1 MQFKINLPDEVQEIM
16 SVIKEYGATSYVVG
30 GCVRDSILGKEPHDW
45 DICTPALTCELLVE
59 FEEKGYRVIPTG
71 LQHGT
76 ITVNLNGNNYEITT
90 FRKDGKYSDGR
101 HPDTVEFTSDL
112 IYDLERRDFTIN
124 AIAYNSEEGLV
135 DPYCGYEDIQDRR
148 IRCVGNPD
156 DRFQED
162 GLRILR
168 ALRFSVQLN
177 FFIDEFT
184 ERSMLD
190 NKELINNISI
200 ERINSEFVKMI
211 DAEYIS
217 SFVIYSYNCII
228 SEFIPEIVPMV
239 SFDQHNPYHYLDVF
253 AHSCQV
259 LTICRIYNADLI
271 TKLAAF
277 FHDIGKPHCY
287 QDDDNGIHH
296 FKGRGKVSAEMTDDI
311 MRRLKFDNDTRE
323 KVVQLVYY
331 HDATFEVGKK
341 YVRRWL
347 NKIGIDQFKRL
358 LVLRRADIMG
368 QSKYYREERIQKLD
382 TVKDCLEEV
391 LNEKPAFSI
400 KDLEIDGEDIMNLMH
415 INEGKDVGYWLGKI
429 MNLVIDGELN
439 NERHD
444 LIIFLMDEYD
454 KRIMQEN
461 NAVGGADDGMP
472 RNVL

>member
-1 MQFKINLPDEVQEIM
+1 MKFKINLPDDVQEIM

-45 DICTPALTCELLVE
+45 DICTPALACELLVE
-59 FEEKGYRVIPTG
+59 FEEKRYRVIPTG

-76 ITVNLNGNNYEITT
+76 ITVHLNGSNYEITT
-90 FRKDGKYSDGR
+90 FRRDGEYSDGR

-124 AIAYNSEEGLV
+124 AMAYNSEEGLV

-168 ALRFSVQLN
+168 ALRFSVQLG
-177 FFIDEFT
+177 FKIELLTKRAMIDN
-184 ERSMLD
+184 RSLL
-190 NKELINNISI
+190 NKISF
-200 ERINSEFVKMI
+200 ERINAEFVKI
-211 DAEYIS
+211 IES
-217 SFVIYSYNCII
+217 SSSHRARMQLLEFEDVLA
-228 SEFIPEIVPMV
+228 EFIPELK
-239 SFDQHNPYHYLDVF
+239 STFEFKQNNPYHCYPVY
-253 AHSCQV
+253 AHILTV
-259 LTICRIYNADLI
+259 LKECVDADII

-287 QDDDNGIHH
+287 QDDKNGIRH
-296 FKGRGKVSAEMTDDI
+296 FKGHGKISADMTDVI
-311 MRRLKFDNDTRE
+311 MRRLKFDNNTRD

-331 HDATFEVGKK
+331 HDASFEVGKK

-347 NKIGIDQFKRL
+347 NKIGVDQFKRL

-382 TVKDCLEEV
+382 AVKVCLEEV
-391 LNEKPAFSI
+391 LKEKPAFSV
-400 KDLEIDGEDIMNLMH
+400 KDLEIDGKDVMKYMLMD
-415 INEGKDVGYWLGKI
+415 ECPEVGYWLKHI
-429 MNLVIDGELN
+429 LKQVIDGHLQN
-439 NERHD
+439 NRED
-444 LIIFLMDEYD
+444 LIYYMIG
-454 KRIMQEN
+454 
-461 NAVGGADDGMP
+461 VTDGWLEP
-472 RNVL
+472 

>member
-1 MQFKINLPDEVQEIM
+1 MERTEIEINLPEDVQEIM
-16 SVIKEYGATSYVVG
+16 SVIREYVATSYVVG
-30 GCVRDSILGKEPHDW
+30 GCVRDSIIGRKPHDW
-45 DICTPALTCELLVE
+45 DICTPALACELLVE

-76 ITVNLNGNNYEITT
+76 ITVHLNGNNYEITT
-90 FRKDGKYSDGR
+90 FRRDGEYSDGR

-124 AIAYNSEEGLV
+124 AMAYNSEEGLV

-156 DRFQED
+156 DRFRED

-168 ALRFSVQLN
+168 ALRFSVQLG
-177 FFIDEFT
+177 FKIELLTKRAMIDN
-184 ERSMLD
+184 RSLL
-190 NKELINNISI
+190 NKISF
-200 ERINSEFVKMI
+200 ERISAEFVKI
-211 DAEYIS
+211 IES
-217 SFVIYSYNCII
+217 SSSHRARMQLLEFEDVLA
-228 SEFIPEIVPMV
+228 EFIPELK
-239 SFDQHNPYHYLDVF
+239 STFEFKQNNPYHCYPVY
-253 AHSCQV
+253 AHILTV
-259 LTICRIYNADLI
+259 LKECVDADII

-287 QDDDNGIHH
+287 QDDDNGIRH
-296 FKGRGKVSAEMTDDI
+296 FKGHGKVSAEMTDDI

-368 QSKYYREERIQKLD
+368 QTKYYREERIQKLD
-382 TVKDCLEEV
+382 AVKVCLEEV
-391 LNEKPAFSI
+391 LKEKPAFSI
-400 KDLEIDGEDIMNLMH
+400 KDLEIDGKDVMKYMLMD
-415 INEGKDVGYWLGKI
+415 ECPEVGYWLKHI
-429 MNLVIDGELN
+429 LKQVIDGHLQN
-439 NERHD
+439 NRED
-444 LIIFLMDEYD
+444 LIYYMIG
-454 KRIMQEN
+454 
-461 NAVGGADDGMP
+461 VTDGWLEP
-472 RNVL
+472 

>member
-1 MQFKINLPDEVQEIM
+1 MQFKINLPDDVLEIM

-30 GCVRDSILGKEPHDW
+30 GCVRDSILGREPHDW
-45 DICTPALTCELLVE
+45 DICTPALACELLVE

-76 ITVNLNGNNYEITT
+76 ITVHLNGNNYEITT

-101 HPDTVEFTSDL
+101 HPDSVEFTSDL
-112 IYDLERRDFTIN
+112 TYDLERRDFTMN
-124 AIAYNSEEGLV
+124 AMAYNPKEGLV
-135 DPYCGYEDIQDRR
+135 DPYCGYEDIKDRR
-148 IRCVGNPD
+148 IRCVGNPN

-168 ALRFSVQLN
+168 ALRFALQLN
-177 FFIDEFT
+177 FFIDGLT
-184 ERSMLD
+184 EKSMVD

-200 ERINSEFVKMI
+200 ERINAEFIKMI

-217 SFVIYSYNCII
+217 SFMLYSYNRII

-287 QDDDNGIHH
+287 QDDKNGIRH
-296 FKGRGKVSAEMTDDI
+296 FKGHGKISADMTDVI

-347 NKIGIDQFKRL
+347 NKMGVDQFKRL

-368 QSKYYREERIQKLD
+368 QSKLSRDERLQKLD
-382 TVKDCLEEV
+382 AVKTCLEEV
-391 LNEKPAFSI
+391 LKEKPAFSV
-400 KDLEIDGEDIMNLMH
+400 KDLEIDGKDVMKYMLMN
-415 INEGKDVGYWLGKI
+415 ECPEVGYWLKHI
-429 MNLVIDGELN
+429 LKQVIDGHLQN
-439 NERHD
+439 NRD
-444 LIIFLMDEYD
+444 GLIYYMIG
-454 KRIMQEN
+454 
-461 NAVGGADDGMP
+461 VTDGWLEP
-472 RNVL
+472 

>member
-1 MQFKINLPDEVQEIM
+1 M

-45 DICTPALTCELLVE
+45 DICTPALACELLVE
-59 FEEKGYRVIPTG
+59 FEEKRYRVIPTG

-76 ITVNLNGNNYEITT
+76 ITVHLNGSNYEITT
-90 FRKDGKYSDGR
+90 FRRDGEYSDGR

-124 AIAYNSEEGLV
+124 AMAYNSEEGLV

-168 ALRFSVQLN
+168 ALRFSVQLG
-177 FFIDEFT
+177 FKIELLTKRAMIDN
-184 ERSMLD
+184 RSLL
-190 NKELINNISI
+190 NKISF
-200 ERINSEFVKMI
+200 ERINAEFVKI
-211 DAEYIS
+211 IES
-217 SFVIYSYNCII
+217 SSSHRARMQLLEFEDVLA
-228 SEFIPEIVPMV
+228 EFIPELK
-239 SFDQHNPYHYLDVF
+239 STFEFKQNNPYHCYPVY
-253 AHSCQV
+253 AHILTV
-259 LTICRIYNADLI
+259 LKECVDADII

-287 QDDDNGIHH
+287 QDDKNGIRH
-296 FKGRGKVSAEMTDDI
+296 FKGHGKISADMTDVI
-311 MRRLKFDNDTRE
+311 MRRLKFDNNTRD

-331 HDATFEVGKK
+331 HDASFEVGKK

-347 NKIGIDQFKRL
+347 NKIGVDQFKRL

-382 TVKDCLEEV
+382 AVKVCLEEV
-391 LNEKPAFSI
+391 LKEKPAFSV
-400 KDLEIDGEDIMNLMH
+400 KDLEIDGKDVMKYMLMD
-415 INEGKDVGYWLGKI
+415 ECPEVGYWLKHI
-429 MNLVIDGELN
+429 LKQVIDGHLQN
-439 NERHD
+439 NRED
-444 LIIFLMDEYD
+444 LIYYMIG
-454 KRIMQEN
+454 
-461 NAVGGADDGMP
+461 VTDGWLEP
-472 RNVL
+472 

>member
-1 MQFKINLPDEVQEIM
+1 MERIEIEINLPDDIQEIM
-16 SVIKEYGATSYVVG
+16 SVIREYGATSYVVG
-30 GCVRDSILGKEPHDW
+30 GCVRDSILGREPHDW
-45 DICTPALTCELLVE
+45 DICTPALPGELLVE

-90 FRKDGKYSDGR
+90 FRRDGDYSDGR

-124 AIAYNSEEGLV
+124 AMAYNPEEGLV
-135 DPYCGYEDIQDRR
+135 DPFNGCRDIQNRI

-168 ALRFSVQLN
+168 ALRFSCQLN
-177 FFIDEFT
+177 FVIDET
-184 ERSMLD
+184 TGRAMLD
-190 NKELINNISI
+190 NKELISNVSM
-200 ERINSEFVKMI
+200 ERINTEFIKI
-211 DAEYIS
+211 INAEYVF
-217 SFVIYSYNCII
+217 SFPFYSYNKII
-228 SEFIPEIVPMV
+228 SQFIPEVVPMV

-287 QDDDNGIHH
+287 QDDKNGIRH
-296 FKGRGKVSAEMTDDI
+296 FKGHGKISADMTDVI
-311 MRRLKFDNDTRE
+311 MCRLKFDNDTRE

-331 HDATFEVGKK
+331 HDSSFGVGKK

-347 NKIGIDQFKRL
+347 NKIGTEQFKRL

-368 QSKYYREERIQKLD
+368 HSELQRDEKIQKLNA
-382 TVKDCLEEV
+382 VEKCLEAV
-391 LNEKPAFSI
+391 LEEKPAFSI
-400 KDLEIDGEDIMNLMH
+400 KDLEINGEDIMKYMLMD
-415 INEGKDVGYWLGKI
+415 EGPQVGYWLKHI
-429 MNLVIDGELN
+429 LELVIDGKVKN
-439 NERHD
+439 DRYD
-444 LIIFLMDEYD
+444 LIRYM
-454 KRIMQEN
+454 
-461 NAVGGADDGMP
+461 VGITDGWIVP
-472 RNVL
+472 

>member
-1 MQFKINLPDEVQEIM
+1 MERIEIEINLPDDVQEIM
-16 SVIKEYGATSYVVG
+16 SVIREYGATSYVVG
-30 GCVRDSILGKEPHDW
+30 GCVRDSIIGREPHDW
-45 DICTPALTCELLVE
+45 DICTPALPGELLVE
-59 FEEKGYRVIPTG
+59 FEERGYKVIPTG

-90 FRKDGKYSDGR
+90 FRRDGKYSDGR
-101 HPDTVEFTSDL
+101 HPDSVEFTSDL

-124 AIAYNSEEGLV
+124 AMAYNSEEGLI

-190 NKELINNISI
+190 NKELINNVSM
-200 ERINSEFVKMI
+200 ERINTEFIKI
-211 DAEYIS
+211 INAEYVF
-217 SFVIYSYNCII
+217 SFPFYSYNKII
-228 SEFIPEIVPMV
+228 SQFIPEVVPMV

-287 QDDDNGIHH
+287 QDDKNGVRH
-296 FKGRGKVSAEMTDDI
+296 FKGHGKVSADMTDAI
-311 MRRLKFDNDTRE
+311 MHRLKFDNDTRE

-347 NKIGIDQFKRL
+347 NKMGVDQFKRL

-368 QSKYYREERIQKLD
+368 QSELNREERLQKLD
-382 TVKDCLEEV
+382 AVNECLEEV
-391 LNEKPAFSI
+391 LAEKPAFSI
-400 KDLEIDGEDIMNLMH
+400 RDLEIDGKDVMKYMLMD
-415 INEGKDVGYWLGKI
+415 ECPEVGYWLKHI
-429 MNLVIDGELN
+429 LNMVIDGRLQN
-439 NERHD
+439 NKED
-444 LIIFLMDEYD
+444 LIYYMIG
-454 KRIMQEN
+454 
-461 NAVGGADDGMP
+461 VTDGWLEP
-472 RNVL
+472 

>member
-1 MQFKINLPDEVQEIM
+1 MQFKINLPDDVQEIM
-16 SVIKEYGATSYVVG
+16 SVIREYGATIYVVG
-30 GCVRDSILGKEPHDW
+30 GCVRDSILGREPHDW
-45 DICTPALTCELLVE
+45 DICTPALPGELLVE

-90 FRKDGKYSDGR
+90 FRRDGEYSDGR
-101 HPDTVEFTSDL
+101 HPDNVEFTSDL

-124 AIAYNSEEGLV
+124 AMAYNPEEGLV
-135 DPYCGYEDIQDRR
+135 DPFNGCRDIQNRI

-168 ALRFSVQLN
+168 ALRFSCQLN
-177 FFIDEFT
+177 FVIDETT
-184 ERSMLD
+184 ERAMLD
-190 NKELINNISI
+190 NKELISNVSM
-200 ERINSEFVKMI
+200 ERINTEFIKI
-211 DAEYIS
+211 INAEYVF
-217 SFVIYSYNCII
+217 SFPFYSYNKII
-228 SEFIPEIVPMV
+228 SQFIPEVVPMV

-287 QDDDNGIHH
+287 QDDKNGIRH
-296 FKGRGKVSAEMTDDI
+296 FKGHGKISADMTDVI
-311 MRRLKFDNDTRE
+311 MRRLKFDNDTRD

-331 HDATFEVGKK
+331 HDASFEVGKK

-347 NKIGIDQFKRL
+347 NKIGVDQFKRL

-368 QSKYYREERIQKLD
+368 QSELNRDERLQKLD
-382 TVKDCLEEV
+382 TVKVCLEEV
-391 LNEKPAFSI
+391 LKEKPAFSV
-400 KDLEIDGEDIMNLMH
+400 KDLEIDGKDVMTYMLMN
-415 INEGKDVGYWLGKI
+415 ECPEVGYWLKHI
-429 MNLVIDGELN
+429 LKQVIDGHLQN
-439 NERHD
+439 NRED
-444 LIIFLMDEYD
+444 LIYYMIG
-454 KRIMQEN
+454 
-461 NAVGGADDGMP
+461 VTDGWLKP
-472 RNVL
+472 

>member
-1 MQFKINLPDEVQEIM
+1 MERTEIKIKLPDDVQEIM

-30 GCVRDSILGKEPHDW
+30 GCVRDSILDREPHDW
-45 DICTPALTCELLVE
+45 DICTSALPSELLVE
-59 FEEKGYRVIPTG
+59 FEESGYRVIPTG

-76 ITVNLNGNNYEITT
+76 ITVHLNDNNYEITT
-90 FRKDGKYSDGR
+90 FRRDGEYSDGR

-124 AIAYNSEEGLV
+124 AMAYNPEEGLV
-135 DPYCGYEDIQDRR
+135 DPYCGYEDIQNRI

-168 ALRFSVQLN
+168 ALRFSCQLN
-177 FFIDEFT
+177 FVIDET
-184 ERSMLD
+184 TGRAMLD
-190 NKELINNISI
+190 NKELISNVSM
-200 ERINSEFVKMI
+200 ERINAEFTKMI
-211 DAEYIS
+211 NAEYIS
-217 SFVIYSYNCII
+217 SFMLYSYNSII
-228 SEFIPEIVPMV
+228 AEFVPEIVPMV
-239 SFDQHNPYHYLDVF
+239 GFKQNNPYHYLDVF

-287 QDDDNGIHH
+287 QDDKNGIRH
-296 FKGRGKVSAEMTDDI
+296 FKGHGKISADMTDVI

-331 HDATFEVGKK
+331 HDASFEVGKK

-347 NKIGIDQFKRL
+347 NKMGVDQFKRL

-368 QSKYYREERIQKLD
+368 QSELNRDERLQKLD
-382 TVKDCLEEV
+382 SVNKCLEEV
-391 LNEKPAFSI
+391 LAEKPAFSV
-400 KDLEIDGEDIMNLMH
+400 KDLEIDGKDVMKYMLMD
-415 INEGKDVGYWLGKI
+415 ECPEVGYWLKHI
-429 MNLVIDGELN
+429 LNMVIDGQLQN
-439 NERHD
+439 NRED
-444 LIIFLMDEYD
+444 LIYYMIG
-454 KRIMQEN
+454 
-461 NAVGGADDGMP
+461 VTDGWFKP
-472 RNVL
+472 

>member
-1 MQFKINLPDEVQEIM
+1 MQFKINLPDDVQEIM

-101 HPDTVEFTSDL
+101 HPDSVEFTSDL
-112 IYDLERRDFTIN
+112 TYDLERRDFTMN
-124 AIAYNSEEGLV
+124 AMAYNPEEGLV

-168 ALRFSVQLN
+168 ALRFAVQLN
-177 FFIDEFT
+177 FVIDELT
-184 ERSMLD
+184 EKSMLD
-190 NKELINNISI
+190 NKKLINNISM
-200 ERINSEFVKMI
+200 ERINAEFTKMI
-211 DAEYIS
+211 NAEYIS
-217 SFVIYSYNCII
+217 SFMLYSYNSII
-228 SEFIPEIVPMV
+228 AEFVPEIVPMV
-239 SFDQHNPYHYLDVF
+239 GFKQNNPYHYLDVF
-253 AHSCQV
+253 AHSCNV
-259 LTICRIYNADLI
+259 LEVCRLYNSDLI

-287 QDDDNGIHH
+287 QDDKNGIRH
-296 FKGRGKVSAEMTDDI
+296 FKGHGKISADMTDAI
-311 MRRLKFDNDTRE
+311 MRRLKFDNDTRD

-331 HDATFEVGKK
+331 HDASFEVGKK
-341 YVRRWL
+341 YIRRWL
-347 NKIGIDQFKRL
+347 NKIGVDQFKRL

-368 QSKYYREERIQKLD
+368 QSELDRDERLKKLD
-382 TVKDCLEEV
+382 AAKVCLEEV
-391 LNEKPAFSI
+391 LKEKPAFSV
-400 KDLEIDGEDIMNLMH
+400 KDLEIDGKDVMKYMLMD
-415 INEGKDVGYWLGKI
+415 ECPEVGYWLKHI
-429 MNLVIDGELN
+429 LKMVIDGDLQN
-439 NERHD
+439 NRDD
-444 LIIFLMDEYD
+444 LIHYMIGVTDGWLVLE
-454 KRIMQEN
+454 RI
-461 NAVGGADDGMP
+461 
-472 RNVL
+472 

>member
-1 MQFKINLPDEVQEIM
+1 MSYTEIKINLPDDVQEIM

-45 DICTPALTCELLVE
+45 DICTPALACELLVE
-59 FEEKGYRVIPTG
+59 FEEKGYKVIPTG

-76 ITVNLNGNNYEITT
+76 ITVHLNGNNYEITT
-90 FRKDGKYSDGR
+90 FRRDGEYSDGR

-124 AIAYNSEEGLV
+124 AMAYNSEEGLV
-135 DPYCGYEDIQDRR
+135 DPFNGCWDIQNRI

-168 ALRFSVQLN
+168 ALRFSCQLN
-177 FFIDEFT
+177 FVIDETT
-184 ERSMLD
+184 ENSMLD
-190 NKELINNISI
+190 NKELINNVSM
-200 ERINSEFVKMI
+200 ERINTEFIKI
-211 DAEYIS
+211 INAEYVF
-217 SFVIYSYNCII
+217 SFPFYSYNKII
-228 SEFIPEIVPMV
+228 SQFIPEVVPMV

-287 QDDDNGIHH
+287 QDDENGIRH
-296 FKGRGKVSAEMTDDI
+296 FKGHGKVSADMTDVI

-331 HDATFEVGKK
+331 HDASFEVGKK

-347 NKIGIDQFKRL
+347 NKMGVDQFKRL

-368 QSKYYREERIQKLD
+368 QSELNRDERLQKLD
-382 TVKDCLEEV
+382 SVNKCLEEV
-391 LNEKPAFSI
+391 LAEKPAFSV
-400 KDLEIDGEDIMNLMH
+400 KDLEIDGKDVMKYMLMD
-415 INEGKDVGYWLGKI
+415 ECPEVGYWLKHI
-429 MNLVIDGELN
+429 LNMVIDGQLQN
-439 NERHD
+439 NRED
-444 LIIFLMDEYD
+444 LIYYMIG
-454 KRIMQEN
+454 
-461 NAVGGADDGMP
+461 VTDGWFKP
-472 RNVL
+472 

>member
-1 MQFKINLPDEVQEIM
+1 MKCTEIEINLPDDIQEIM
-16 SVIKEYGATSYVVG
+16 SVIREYGATSYVVG
-30 GCVRDSILGKEPHDW
+30 GCVRDSILGREPHDW
-45 DICTPALTCELLVE
+45 DICTPALPGELLVE

-90 FRKDGKYSDGR
+90 FRRDGDYSDGR

-124 AIAYNSEEGLV
+124 AMAYNPEEGLV
-135 DPYCGYEDIQDRR
+135 DPFNGCRDIQNRI

-168 ALRFSVQLN
+168 ALRFSCQLN
-177 FFIDEFT
+177 FVIDET
-184 ERSMLD
+184 TGRAMLD
-190 NKELINNISI
+190 NKELISNVSM
-200 ERINSEFVKMI
+200 ERINAEFTKMI
-211 DAEYIS
+211 NAEYIS
-217 SFVIYSYNCII
+217 SFMLYSYNSII
-228 SEFIPEIVPMV
+228 AEFVPEIVPMV
-239 SFDQHNPYHYLDVF
+239 GFKQNNPYHYLDVF

-287 QDDDNGIHH
+287 QDDKNGIRH
-296 FKGRGKVSAEMTDDI
+296 FKGHGKISADMTDVI
-311 MRRLKFDNDTRE
+311 MRRLKFDNDTRD

-331 HDATFEVGKK
+331 HDASFEVGKK

-347 NKIGIDQFKRL
+347 NKIGVDQFKRL

-368 QSKYYREERIQKLD
+368 QSETHREERIQKLD
-382 TVKDCLEEV
+382 AVKVCLEEV
-391 LNEKPAFSI
+391 LKEKPAFSV
-400 KDLEIDGEDIMNLMH
+400 KDLEIDGKDVMKYMLMD
-415 INEGKDVGYWLGKI
+415 ECPEVGYWLKHI
-429 MNLVIDGELN
+429 LKQVIDGHLQN
-439 NERHD
+439 NRED
-444 LIIFLMDEYD
+444 LIYYMIG
-454 KRIMQEN
+454 
-461 NAVGGADDGMP
+461 VTDGWLKP
-472 RNVL
+472 

>member
-1 MQFKINLPDEVQEIM
+1 M

-30 GCVRDSILGKEPHDW
+30 GCVRDSILGREPHDW
-45 DICTPALTCELLVE
+45 DICTPALACELLVH

-76 ITVNLNGNNYEITT
+76 ITVHLNGNNYEITT
-90 FRKDGKYSDGR
+90 FRRDGEYSDGR

-112 IYDLERRDFTIN
+112 IYDLERRDFTMN
-124 AIAYNSEEGLV
+124 AIAYNPKEGLV
-135 DPYCGYEDIQDRR
+135 DPYCGYEDIKDRR
-148 IRCVGNPD
+148 IRCVGNPN

-168 ALRFSVQLN
+168 ALRFALQLN
-177 FFIDEFT
+177 FFIDGLT
-184 ERSMLD
+184 EKSMVD

-200 ERINSEFVKMI
+200 ERINAEFIKMI

-217 SFVIYSYNCII
+217 SFMLYSYNRII

-239 SFDQHNPYHYLDVF
+239 GFKQNNPYHYLDVF

-259 LTICRIYNADLI
+259 LTICRICNADLI

-277 FHDIGKPHCY
+277 FHDIGKPYCH
-287 QDDDNGIHH
+287 QDDENGVRH
-296 FKGRGKVSAEMTDDI
+296 FKGHGKVSANMTDAI

-347 NKIGIDQFKRL
+347 NKIGVDQFKRL
-358 LVLRRADIMG
+358 LVLRQADIMG
-368 QSKYYREERIQKLD
+368 QSELHRDERLQKLD
-382 TVKDCLEEV
+382 AVNKCLEEV
-391 LNEKPAFSI
+391 LAERPAFSI
-400 KDLEIDGEDIMNLMH
+400 RDLEIDGKDVKKYMLMD
-415 INEGKDVGYWLGKI
+415 ECPAVGYWLKHI
-429 MNLVIDGELN
+429 LNMVIDGRLEN
-439 NERHD
+439 NRDD
-444 LIIFLMDEYD
+444 LIYYMIG
-454 KRIMQEN
+454 
-461 NAVGGADDGMP
+461 VTDGWLEP
-472 RNVL
+472 

>member
-30 GCVRDSILGKEPHDW
+30 GCVRDSILDREPHDW
-45 DICTPALTCELLVE
+45 DICTPALPSELLVG
-59 FEEKGYRVIPTG
+59 FEEKGYKVIPTG

-76 ITVNLNGNNYEITT
+76 ITVHLNGNNYEITT
-90 FRKDGKYSDGR
+90 FRRDGEYSDGR

-124 AIAYNSEEGLV
+124 AMAYNSEEGLI
-135 DPYCGYEDIQDRR
+135 DPFNGCWDIQNRI

-168 ALRFSVQLN
+168 ALRFSCQLN
-177 FFIDEFT
+177 FVIDET
-184 ERSMLD
+184 TGRAMLD
-190 NKELINNISI
+190 NKELISNVSM
-200 ERINSEFVKMI
+200 ERINAEFTKMI
-211 DAEYIS
+211 NAEYIS
-217 SFVIYSYNCII
+217 SFMLYSYNSII
-228 SEFIPEIVPMV
+228 AEFVPEIVPMV
-239 SFDQHNPYHYLDVF
+239 GFKQNNPYHYLDVF
-253 AHSCQV
+253 AHSCNV
-259 LTICRIYNADLI
+259 LEVCRLYNSDLI

-287 QDDDNGIHH
+287 QDDDSGIRH
-296 FKGRGKVSAEMTDDI
+296 FKGHGKVSAEMTDGI

-331 HDATFEVGKK
+331 HDASFEVGKK

-347 NKIGIDQFKRL
+347 NKIGVDQFKRL

-368 QSKYYREERIQKLD
+368 QSELNRDERLQKLD
-382 TVKDCLEEV
+382 AVNKCLEEV
-391 LNEKPAFSI
+391 LAEKPVFSI
-400 KDLEIDGEDIMNLMH
+400 RDLEIDGEDIMNLLH

-454 KRIMQEN
+454 KKIRRLE
-461 NAVGGADDGMP
+461 V
-472 RNVL
+472 